1 MVLRQRTEDLD
12 KLVEISR
19 IQGTEASDGNEG
31 IRITS
36 LGKSRLV
43 MEFGWR
49 RRYMVNRLRV
59 LFHAADPDSR
69 FSVRNFVLFH
79 QILNSVA
86 DFTGK

>member
-19 IQGTEASDGNEG
+19 IQSTEASDGNEG
-31 IRITS
+31 PRITS
-36 LGKSRLV
+36 LV

-49 RRYMVNRLRV
+49 GRYMVNRLRV
-59 LFHAADPDSR
+59 LFHAVDPDSR